1 MFGED
6 GPTRGA
12 IHIGTSGWHYRHW
25 VGPIYPKEMKPA
37 QFLAFYARQFRT
49 VEINASF
56 YKLPQASTFAKWR
69 DSTPDNFVFACKASR
84 YLTHRKKLTDPKQS
98 SKLFF
103 AAIRHLKRKLGPVL
117 VQLPPRWRVN
127 EERLDTFLEAA
138 PKQFRLAFEFRDESW
153 HTPAIFTILEKH
165 KAALCIHDFGGRQ
178 SPIEVTAPFV
188 YVRLHGPEGAYRGR
202 YGAQALKA
210 WARRLRNWAADGR
223 DAFCYF
229 DNDEAGFAF
238 MDAAR
243 LLALVGDPRR
253 RTPSERTR
261 IRQRLHQGG

>member
-1 MFGED
+1 MTHPRGED
-6 GPTRGA
+6 RLARGA

-56 YKLPQASTFAKWR
+56 YKLPQAATFAKWR
-69 DSTPDNFVFACKASR
+69 DSTPNNFVFACKASR
-84 YLTHRKKLTDPKQS
+84 YLTHRKKLKDPRQS

-103 AAIRHLKRKLGPVL
+103 AAITHLRQKLGPVL

-127 EERLDTFLEAA
+127 EERLEMFLEAV

-153 HTPAIFTILEKH
+153 LAPPIFTVLEER
-165 KAALCIHDFGGRQ
+165 KAALCINDFSGRQ

-188 YVRLHGPEGAYRGR
+188 YVRLHGPQGAYRGQ
-202 YGAQALKA
+202 YEEHALKA
-210 WARRLRNWAADGR
+210 WARRLRGWAKEGR
-223 DAFCYF
+223 DAYCYF
-229 DNDEAGFAF
+229 DNDEAGYAF
-238 MDAAR
+238 KDALR
-243 LLALVGDPRR
+243 LSAMVEQPQDRLRR
-253 RTPSERTR
+253 RLRR
-261 IRQRLHQGG
+261 GC